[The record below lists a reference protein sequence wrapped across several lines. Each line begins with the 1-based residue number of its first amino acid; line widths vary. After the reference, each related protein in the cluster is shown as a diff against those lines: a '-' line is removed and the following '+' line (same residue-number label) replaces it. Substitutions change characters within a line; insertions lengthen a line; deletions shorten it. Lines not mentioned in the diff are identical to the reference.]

1 MKLLMHMCCGPCAVF
16 PVDLFKKQGWEIYG
30 LFYNPNIHPY
40 KEYEKR
46 LEAAKFFAEKKGIE
60 LIVLDE
66 YKLDDFLR
74 NAVYR
79 ENERCR
85 MCYSDRLERAAS
97 VARNGK
103 FGAFTTTLLISP
115 YQKHDLIKNIGES
128 AGKKYGVNFLYEDLR
143 RGFKEGREGAR
154 EMDLYMQQYCG
165 CIYSEAERYK
175 RR

>member
-1 MKLLMHMCCGPCAVF
+1 MHMCCGPCAVF
-16 PVDLFKKQGWEIYG
+16 PTEQFKKEGWEIYG

-46 LEAAKFFAEKKGIE
+46 LETAKSFADKKGIE

-66 YKLDDFLR
+66 YNLDDFLR

-79 ENERCR
+79 ENIRCR
-85 MCYSDRLERAAS
+85 MCYSDRLDRAAS
-97 VARNGK
+97 VAKKGN
-103 FGAFTTTLLISP
+103 FDAFTTTLLISP
-115 YQKHDLIKNIGES
+115 YQKHELIKDMGES
-128 AGKKYGVNFLYEDLR
+128 AGKKYGVDFLYNDLR
-143 RGFKEGREGAR
+143 KGFKEGHASAR
-154 EMDLYMQQYCG
+154 EMGLYMQQYCG